1 MLCKNCEK
9 VIPDNE
15 MVCSYCGTSALDIQ
29 NKNGNTKNNNAKYS
43 NRKRNRK
50 KNRHN
55 NITNINET
63 TLNNTENEQ
72 TPTEPLCNMP
82 QTFKPEIE
90 QPQNTPEMP
99 PSQTEQPQSPPP
111 PPQPEI
117 TKPPVVPQNDISD
130 TQTDNSDIMF
140 GVERVKRDSDLPK
153 PDNKHTMGES
163 SGIVYEIAEELY
175 RKEKT
180 ESEIEALCQPP
191 FKKVFSQKQ
200 IEELNRQAEEKTR
213 TLVSSTV
220 EPEKK
225 ETKPEPE
232 PQIIE
237 PPKENNPISTAKAFA
252 LQLVLFV
259 PIVNIITALIFG
271 FRKNSNLN
279 MKAYSRAF
287 CIWCVIVMAVSL
299 AYISFLYFS
308 DPMHSISI
316 INLQN
321 FFQQPI

>member
-9 VIPDNE
+9 VIPDDE
-15 MVCSYCGTSALDIQ
+15 TVCSYCGTSALDIQ
-29 NKNGNTKNNNAKYS
+29 SKNGNTKKDIAKYS

-50 KNRHN
+50 KNKRN

-63 TLNNTENEQ
+63 RLIDTESAK
-72 TPTEPLCNMP
+72 PATEPLCNMP
-82 QTFKPEIE
+82 QEFKPELE
-90 QPQNTPEMP
+90 PPQTTPEMP
-99 PSQTEQPQSPPP
+99 PSQSEQPQSPPP
-111 PPQPEI
+111 LQQPEI
-117 TKPPVVPQNDISD
+117 TKPPVMPQNDIAD
-130 TQTDNSDIMF
+130 TETDNSDVVF
-140 GVERVKRDSDLPK
+140 GIERVKRDSDLPK
-153 PDNKHTMGES
+153 PDNKHTMS
-163 SGIVYEIAEELY
+163 DSTGIVYEIAEELY

-180 ESEIEALCQPP
+180 ASEIEALCQPP

-213 TLVSSTV
+213 SLVSSTV

-225 ETKPEPE
+225 ETKPEPQ

-237 PPKENNPISTAKAFA
+237 PPKEQNPISTAKAFL

-259 PIVNIITALIFG
+259 PVVNIITALIFG

-299 AYISFLYFS
+299 VYISVLYFS

-316 INLQN
+316 MNLQN
-321 FFQQPI
+321 LFQRSI

>member
-9 VIPDNE
+9 VIPDDE
-15 MVCSYCGTSALDIQ
+15 TVCSYCGTSALDIQ
-29 NKNGNTKNNNAKYS
+29 TKTGNTKKEYNS

-50 KNRHN
+50 KNRRN
-55 NITNINET
+55 NVSDINGTN
-63 TLNNTENEQ
+63 LNNHESAKPT
-72 TPTEPLCNMP
+72 TEPLCNMP
-82 QTFKPEIE
+82 QEFKPELE
-90 QPQNTPEMP
+90 PPQTTPEMP

-117 TKPPVVPQNDISD
+117 TRPPVTPQDD
-130 TQTDNSDIMF
+130 MTDNPDVMF
-140 GVERVKRDSDLPK
+140 GVERVKYDSDLPK
-153 PDNKHTMGES
+153 PDNKHTLNDS
-163 SGIVYEIAEELY
+163 TGIVYEIAEELY

-180 ESEIEALCQPP
+180 ATEIEALCQPP

-213 TLVSSTV
+213 SLVSSTV

-232 PQIIE
+232 PKIIE
-237 PPKENNPISTAKAFA
+237 PPKENNPISTAKAFL

-259 PIVNIITALIFG
+259 PVVNIITALILG

-279 MKAYSRAF
+279 MRAYSRAF

-299 AYISFLYFS
+299 VYISVLYFS

-316 INLQN
+316 MNLQN
-321 FFQQPI
+321 LFQRSI

>member
-1 MLCKNCEK
+1 MLCKNCEN
-9 VIPDNE
+9 VIPDDE
-15 MVCSYCGTSALDIQ
+15 TVCSYCGTSALDIQ
-29 NKNGNTKNNNAKYS
+29 NKNGNTKKEYNS

-50 KNRHN
+50 KNRRN
-55 NITNINET
+55 NVSDINGT
-63 TLNNTENEQ
+63 GFNNTESVKS
-72 TPTEPLCNMP
+72 TAEPLCNMP
-82 QTFKPEIE
+82 QKFKPELE
-90 QPQNTPEMP
+90 PPQNTPEMP
-99 PSQTEQPQSPPP
+99 PSQTEQPQNPPP

-117 TKPPVVPQNDISD
+117 TKPPVTPQNDMTDTEINDSD
-130 TQTDNSDIMF
+130 VMSGI
-140 GVERVKRDSDLPK
+140 ERVKRDSDLPK
-153 PDNKHTMGES
+153 PDNRHTMSES
-163 SGIVYEIAEELY
+163 TGIVYEIAEELY

-180 ESEIEALCQPP
+180 ASEIEALCQPP

-232 PQIIE
+232 PKIIE
-237 PPKENNPISTAKAFA
+237 PPKEQSPISTSKAFL

-299 AYISFLYFS
+299 VYISVLYFS

-316 INLQN
+316 MNLQN
-321 FFQQPI
+321 LFKQPI